1 MRARIVSL
9 ALTLFASAAHA
20 QSDNA
25 LTNAPADF
33 TPQIKE
39 LYRVA
44 ACGPTDAVPARFNA
58 KEVDAHC
65 QTLAEHIDRYKT
77 RWLDKAKP
85 VLATVVPAG
94 LPDKLVYPF
103 GGGDLVTALA
113 TFPTVSEI
121 TTVSLEISGDARKID
136 TIPPAKLAGALKTI
150 AENIRRLFAV
160 AHSKTT
166 NLTIISKA
174 DLPGQLIFALVALA
188 VHDMEPVSLKYFRL
202 APDGA
207 IQYVTNADI
216 AAAKDAKAQAALFL
230 NMEIAF
236 RKKGDA
242 AAPVRIYRHIS
253 ANLDDKHLAADPSVI
268 KHLEAKGK
276 VAAMTK
282 AASFLLW
289 YKDFTT
295 IREYLL
301 KNMEWMIS
309 DATGIL
315 PHVAKAAGF
324 EQITYGRFDGP
335 FLPAGK
341 TDGAEMKKLWADE
354 PAQPLDFRYGY
365 PDSAHHSHMMVTRRA
380 KP

>member
-1 MRARIVSL
+1 MRIRAVSL
-9 ALTLFASAAHA
+9 VLVVLASAAHA
-20 QSDNA
+20 QDASKA
-25 LTNAPADF
+25 ADF
-33 TPQIKE
+33 TPQVKKLFQVVACGDTAAPPEGALAKE
-39 LYRVA
+39 LS
-44 ACGPTDAVPARFNA
+44 
-58 KEVDAHC
+58 AHC
-65 QTLAEHIDRYKT
+65 RTMAEHIARYKT

-85 VLATVVPAG
+85 VLASIVPAG

-113 TFPTVSEI
+113 TFPSVSEI
-121 TTVSLEISGDARKID
+121 TTLSLEISGDAGKID
-136 TIPPAKLAGALKTI
+136 TIPAAKLPGVLKVI

-166 NLTIISKA
+166 NLTIISKG

-188 VHDMEPVSLKYFRL
+188 VHDMEPVSLKYFHL

-207 IQYVTNADI
+207 IQYVTDADI
-216 AAAKDAKAQAALFL
+216 QAAKDPKARAALFL
-230 NMEIAF
+230 DMEIGF

-253 ANLDDKHLAADPSVI
+253 ANLDDKHLGADPSVV

-276 VAAMTK
+276 VTAMTK

-289 YKDFTT
+289 YKDFSI
-295 IREYLL
+295 IRDYLL

-309 DATGIL
+309 DATGIQ
-315 PHVAKAAGF
+315 PHTAKAAGF
-324 EQITYGRFDGP
+324 EQITWGRFDGP

-341 TDGAEMKKLWADE
+341 ADGAEMKKLWTDN

-365 PDSAHHSHMMVTRRA
+365 PDNAHHSHLMVTRRITK